1 MSFRAQRGIWSCI
14 AFLAAMLT
22 LDACAALRRGGPAIE
37 QEDVSVVVHNQS
49 FPDVVMYIVPS
60 GDPRRIGMV
69 TRFGP
74 YAILIGAIGLI
85 LILSRFAEIPRS
97 RQKVKVAPESRA
109 RSSRRR
115 FLGVH
120 LRTCGRVVV
129 VHDGPTGLWIS
140 RRNGARVNVLTRGVL
155 RVPLRVVAVRVL
167 PGIASGPSPEEAS
180 GSPSVVSRRPQKSG
194 AGRRVA
200 APGPRSDEGDATR

>member
-1 MSFRAQRGIWSCI
+1 
-14 AFLAAMLT
+14 
-22 LDACAALRRGGPAIE
+22 
-37 QEDVSVVVHNQS
+37 
-49 FPDVVMYIVPS
+49 
-60 GDPRRIGMV
+60 
-69 TRFGP
+69 
-74 YAILIGAIGLI
+74 
-85 LILSRFAEIPRS
+85 
-97 RQKVKVAPESRA
+97 
-109 RSSRRR
+109 
-115 FLGVH
+115 
-120 LRTCGRVVV
+120 VVV

-200 APGPRSDEGDATR
+200 APGPRSDDGLGVSSEVRFGDPATVALDAVQGWGAEAIAVVDIPTRGARRWLTRSVVDAIVEKSPVPVLVARASGQRAA